1 MASVVLIGTLD
12 TKGEEYAFVRDRI
25 VAAGC
30 EVVMVNAGALGDPD
44 YPVEYGR
51 GDVARAAGHDLDEL
65 VASGDRGDAVSA
77 MGEGA
82 ARIAADLHRAGRL
95 DAVLG
100 MGGSGGSSI
109 VSRAMRALPIGVPK
123 VLVSTMG
130 AGDVS
135 AFVGTS
141 DIAMTYSVV
150 DIAGVNRVSARILA
164 NAAASAAAMAKGA
177 TMPIDDTDGSHPL
190 VGATMYGTTTPC
202 VNRSRGVLAD
212 RGFEVLVFHA
222 TGTGG
227 RSMESLVASGHITAV
242 LDVTTTELMDEV
254 AGGTLTAGPDRLEI
268 AGRLGIPQVVSLGAV
283 DQITFTP
290 HEAVPAHFADRHA
303 YVHNPSIVLV
313 RSNADECEELGR
325 VIAGKLNRAEG
336 PVSLFVPLRGTSSYA
351 VPGGVFHDPEADRAL
366 FGSLRAHLDRGV
378 DRIEID
384 ADINDPVF
392 AEAMADR
399 LDELYRRWATARRM
413 EK

>member
-1 MASVVLIGTLD
+1 MTSVVLIGTLD
-12 TKGEEYAFVRDRI
+12 TKGEEYAFVRDR
-25 VAAGC
+25 VVDAGC
-30 EVVMVNAGALGDPD
+30 EAVMVNAGALGDPD
-44 YPVEYGR
+44 YPVEFG
-51 GDVARAAGHDLDEL
+51 RAAVAAAAGWDLDEL
-65 VASGDRGDAVSA
+65 VTSGDRGGAVGA

-82 ARIAADLHRAGRL
+82 ARIALDLHRAGRL
-95 DAVLG
+95 DAVFG

-123 VLVSTMG
+123 VLVSTMA

-150 DIAGVNRVSARILA
+150 DIAGVNQVSARILA
-164 NAAASAAAMAKGA
+164 NAAASAAAMAKA
-177 TMPIDDTDGSHPL
+177 AAGSLADPAAARPL

-202 VNRSRGVLAD
+202 VNRGRELLTD

-227 RSMESLVASGHITAV
+227 RSMESLVASGHIAAI

-254 AGGTLTAGPDRLEI
+254 AGGTLTAGPGRLEV
-268 AGRLGIPQVVSLGAV
+268 AGRMGIPQVVSVGAV

-290 HEAVPAHFADRHA
+290 HGAVPAHFADRNA

-313 RSNADECEELGR
+313 RSNADECEEFGR
-325 VIAGKLNRAEG
+325 VLAGKLNRAGG
-336 PVSLFVPLRGTSSYA
+336 PVALFVPLRGTSSYA
-351 VPGGVFHDPEADRAL
+351 VAGGVFHDPQADRAL
-366 FGSLRAHLDRGV
+366 VESLRSHLDSRV
-378 DRIEID
+378 ERIEID
-384 ADINDPVF
+384 TDINDPVF
-392 AEAMADR
+392 AEAMASR
-399 LDELYRRWATARRM
+399 LDELYRTWRRTPGAAQ
-413 EK
+413 